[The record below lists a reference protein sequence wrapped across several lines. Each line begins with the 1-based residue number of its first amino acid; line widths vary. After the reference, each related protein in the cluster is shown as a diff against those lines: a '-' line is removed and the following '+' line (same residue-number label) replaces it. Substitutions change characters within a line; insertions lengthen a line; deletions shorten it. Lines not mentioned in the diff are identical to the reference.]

1 MKEFFSNLK
10 FVWQYA
16 KDQKVKLIKYILCNF
31 VVVIISVVVPIISA
45 NIIIYLTDSMFYQ
58 LLMMA
63 SVLCLLELLRNM
75 LNYFS
80 RYYSMIIFR
89 ESFIKI
95 QTALGK
101 NILRLENK
109 IIDSNSSGVFIQRL
123 TSDTSRLADIFNV
136 LNLYLSRILINL
148 GIFIAVF
155 IISFRAFIYLIVM
168 VIVLYLIER
177 RRVRIYNSKDKEF
190 RKQNEKVTGFVSE
203 IVRGLRD
210 IKMLHSEDS
219 FSSELHSQVEE
230 LNQSRYLMMRVN
242 NRYNCLRF
250 CLQDIFHLG
259 LIFLLVYL
267 IMTGNLA
274 VANGLVIHNY
284 QGRVTSIIDILGIL
298 LQSIKDFNLSCSRVF
313 AIMYSDQFS
322 KEKFGSRH
330 LDKVNGDFCFSHVNF
345 HYDSNNKKVLD
356 DLSFEVHANETVAF
370 VGKSGAGKSTIFN
383 LLCKMYDVDSGS
395 ITIDG
400 VDISL
405 LDRESIRGNI
415 TIISQSP
422 YIFHLSIRDNLRLV
436 QPDMTED
443 EMIDACKLACIHEFI
458 MSLPEG
464 YDTVIGEGGV
474 NLSGGQRQ
482 RLAIARAFLQKTEII
497 LFDEATSALDNETQ
511 REIQKAISNLKKDYT
526 ILIIAHRL
534 STIINS
540 DRILFIEDGK
550 IVGEGGHKEL
560 LKKCPGYRELYEA
573 ELKNNE

>member
-16 KDQKVKLIKYILCNF
+16 KDQKAKLIKYILCNF

-443 EMIDACKLACIHEFI
+443 EMIDACKLACIHDFI
-458 MSLPEG
+458 MSLPDG
-464 YDTVIGEGGV
+464 YDTVVGEGGV

-511 REIQKAISNLKKDYT
+511 REIQKAISNLQKDYT

-550 IVGEGGHKEL
+550 IIGEGRHKEL
-560 LKKCPGYRELYEA
+560 LKKCPSYRELYEA

>member
-16 KDQKVKLIKYILCNF
+16 KDQKAKLIKYILCNC

-168 VIVLYLIER
+168 VIALYLIER
-177 RRVRIYNSKDKEF
+177 RRVSIYNSKDKDF
-190 RKQNEKVTGFVSE
+190 RKENEKVTGFVSE

-345 HYDSNNKKVLD
+345 HYDCNDKKVLN

-436 QPDMTED
+436 QPDMTEE

-458 MSLPEG
+458 MSLPDR
-464 YDTVIGEGGV
+464 YDTVVGEGGV
-474 NLSGGQRQ
+474 NLSGGERQ

-560 LKKCPGYRELYEA
+560 FKKCPGYRELYEA

>member
-345 HYDSNNKKVLD
+345 HYDCNDKKVLN

-436 QPDMTED
+436 QPDMTEE
-443 EMIDACKLACIHEFI
+443 EMIDACKLACIHDFI
-458 MSLPEG
+458 MSLPDR

-534 STIINS
+534 STIVNS

>member
-16 KDQKVKLIKYILCNF
+16 KDQKAKLIKYILCNF

-345 HYDSNNKKVLD
+345 HYDCNDKKVLN

-443 EMIDACKLACIHEFI
+443 EMIDACKLACIHDFI
-458 MSLPEG
+458 MSLPDG
-464 YDTVIGEGGV
+464 YDTVVGEGGV

-560 LKKCPGYRELYEA
+560 LKKCPSYRELYEA

>member
-16 KDQKVKLIKYILCNF
+16 KDQKAKLIKYILCNF

-190 RKQNEKVTGFVSE
+190 RKENEKVTGFVSE

-345 HYDSNNKKVLD
+345 HYDCNDKKVLN

-436 QPDMTED
+436 QPDMTEE

-540 DRILFIEDGK
+540 DRILFIEGGK

-560 LKKCPGYRELYEA
+560 LKKCLGYRELYEA
-573 ELKNNE
+573 ELKNSE

>member
-16 KDQKVKLIKYILCNF
+16 KDQKAKLIKYILCNF

-383 LLCKMYDVDSGS
+383 LLCKMYDVDGGS

-443 EMIDACKLACIHEFI
+443 EMIDACKLACIHDFI
-458 MSLPEG
+458 MSLPDG
-464 YDTVIGEGGV
+464 YDTVVGEGGV

-560 LKKCPGYRELYEA
+560 LKKCPSYRELYEA

>member
-16 KDQKVKLIKYILCNF
+16 KDQKAKLIKYILCNF

-443 EMIDACKLACIHEFI
+443 EMIDACKLACIHDFI
-458 MSLPEG
+458 MSLPDG
-464 YDTVIGEGGV
+464 YDTVVGEGGV

-560 LKKCPGYRELYEA
+560 FKKCPGYRELYEA

>member
-1 MKEFFSNLK
+1 MKEFFSYLK

-16 KDQKVKLIKYILCNF
+16 KDQKAKLIKYILCNF

-345 HYDSNNKKVLD
+345 HYDCNDKKVLN

-436 QPDMTED
+436 QPDMTEE
-443 EMIDACKLACIHEFI
+443 EMIDACKLACIHDFI
-458 MSLPEG
+458 MSLPDR
-464 YDTVIGEGGV
+464 YDTVVGEGGV

>member
-16 KDQKVKLIKYILCNF
+16 KDQKAKLIKYILCNF

-177 RRVRIYNSKDKEF
+177 RRVSIYNSKDKEF
-190 RKQNEKVTGFVSE
+190 RKENEKVTGFVSE

-345 HYDSNNKKVLD
+345 HYDCNDKKVLN

-436 QPDMTED
+436 QPDMTEE
-443 EMIDACKLACIHEFI
+443 EMIDACKLACIHDFI
-458 MSLPEG
+458 MSLPDR
-464 YDTVIGEGGV
+464 YDTVVGEGGV

-534 STIINS
+534 STIVNS

>member
-16 KDQKVKLIKYILCNF
+16 KDQKAKLIKYILCNF

-345 HYDSNNKKVLD
+345 HYDCNDKKVLN

-436 QPDMTED
+436 QPDMTEE
-443 EMIDACKLACIHEFI
+443 EMIDACKLACIHDFI
-458 MSLPEG
+458 MSLPDR
-464 YDTVIGEGGV
+464 YDTVVGEGGV

>member
-322 KEKFGSRH
+322 KEKFGSLH
-330 LDKVNGDFCFSHVNF
+330 LDKVNGDFCFSHVKF

-436 QPDMTED
+436 QPDMTEE
-443 EMIDACKLACIHEFI
+443 EMIDACKLACIHDFI
-458 MSLPEG
+458 MSLPDR
-464 YDTVIGEGGV
+464 YDTVVGEGGV

-550 IVGEGGHKEL
+550 IIGEGGHKEL
-560 LKKCPGYRELYEA
+560 LKKCLSYRELYEA

>member
-16 KDQKVKLIKYILCNF
+16 KDQKAKLIKYILCNF

-168 VIVLYLIER
+168 ALVLYLIER
-177 RRVRIYNSKDKEF
+177 RRVSIYNSKDKEF
-190 RKQNEKVTGFVSE
+190 RKENEKVTGFVSE

-250 CLQDIFHLG
+250 CLQDVFDLG

-345 HYDSNNKKVLD
+345 HYDCNDKKVLN

-436 QPDMTED
+436 QPDMTEE

-540 DRILFIEDGK
+540 DRILFIEGGK

-560 LKKCPGYRELYEA
+560 LKKCLGYRELYEA
-573 ELKNNE
+573 ELKNSE

>member
-16 KDQKVKLIKYILCNF
+16 KDQKAKLIKYILCNF

-219 FSSELHSQVEE
+219 FSSELHSQAEE

-436 QPDMTED
+436 QPDMTEE
-443 EMIDACKLACIHEFI
+443 EMIDACKLACIHDFI
-458 MSLPEG
+458 MSLPDG
-464 YDTVIGEGGV
+464 YDTVVGEGGV

-560 LKKCPGYRELYEA
+560 LKKCPSYRELYEA

>member
-10 FVWQYA
+10 FVWQYV
-16 KDQKVKLIKYILCNF
+16 KDQKAKLIKYILCNF

-345 HYDSNNKKVLD
+345 HYDCNDKKVLN

-436 QPDMTED
+436 QPDMTEE
-443 EMIDACKLACIHEFI
+443 EMIDACKLACIHDFI
-458 MSLPEG
+458 MSLPDR
-464 YDTVIGEGGV
+464 YDTVVGEGGV

>member
-16 KDQKVKLIKYILCNF
+16 KDQKAKLIKYILCNF

-168 VIVLYLIER
+168 VIALYLIER
-177 RRVRIYNSKDKEF
+177 RRVSIYNSKDKDF
-190 RKQNEKVTGFVSE
+190 RKENEKVTGFVSE

-345 HYDSNNKKVLD
+345 HYDCNDKKVLN

-436 QPDMTED
+436 QPDMTEE

-458 MSLPEG
+458 MSLPDR
-464 YDTVIGEGGV
+464 YDTVVGEGGV
-474 NLSGGQRQ
+474 NLSGGERQ

-560 LKKCPGYRELYEA
+560 FKKCLRASPLPRP
-573 ELKNNE
+573 

>member
-436 QPDMTED
+436 QPDMTEE
-443 EMIDACKLACIHEFI
+443 EMIDACKLACIHDFI

>member
-443 EMIDACKLACIHEFI
+443 EMIDACKLACIHDFI
-458 MSLPEG
+458 MSLPDR
-464 YDTVIGEGGV
+464 YDTVVGEGGV

-511 REIQKAISNLKKDYT
+511 REIQKAISNLQKDYT

-540 DRILFIEDGK
+540 DRILFIEGRK

-560 LKKCPGYRELYEA
+560 LKKCLGYRELYEA
-573 ELKNNE
+573 ELKNSE

>member
-168 VIVLYLIER
+168 VIVLYMIER

-345 HYDSNNKKVLD
+345 HYDCNDKKVLN

-443 EMIDACKLACIHEFI
+443 EMIDACKLACIHDFI
-458 MSLPEG
+458 MSLPDR
-464 YDTVIGEGGV
+464 YDTVVGEGGV

-534 STIINS
+534 STIVNS

>member
-16 KDQKVKLIKYILCNF
+16 KDQKAKLIKYILCNF

-345 HYDSNNKKVLD
+345 HYDCNDKKVLN

-436 QPDMTED
+436 QPDMTEE
-443 EMIDACKLACIHEFI
+443 EMIDACKLACIHDFI
-458 MSLPEG
+458 MSLPDR
-464 YDTVIGEGGV
+464 YDTVVGEGGV

-560 LKKCPGYRELYEA
+560 FKKCPGYRELYEA

>member
-16 KDQKVKLIKYILCNF
+16 KDQKAKLIKYILCNF

-136 LNLYLSRILINL
+136 LNLYLSRIL
-148 GIFIAVF
+148 
-155 IISFRAFIYLIVM
+155 
-168 VIVLYLIER
+168 
-177 RRVRIYNSKDKEF
+177 IYNSKDKEF

-345 HYDSNNKKVLD
+345 HYDCNDKKVLN

-436 QPDMTED
+436 QPDMTEE
-443 EMIDACKLACIHEFI
+443 EMIDACKLACIHDFI
-458 MSLPEG
+458 MSLPDR
-464 YDTVIGEGGV
+464 YDTVVGEGGV

>member
-16 KDQKVKLIKYILCNF
+16 KDQKAKLIKYILCNF

-168 VIVLYLIER
+168 VIALYLIER
-177 RRVRIYNSKDKEF
+177 RRVSIYNSKDKEF

-284 QGRVTSIIDILGIL
+284 QGRVPSIMDILGIL

-443 EMIDACKLACIHEFI
+443 EMIDACKLACIHDFI
-458 MSLPEG
+458 MSLPDG
-464 YDTVIGEGGV
+464 YDTVVGEGGV

-560 LKKCPGYRELYEA
+560 FKKCPGYRELYEA
-573 ELKNNE
+573 ELKNN

>member
-16 KDQKVKLIKYILCNF
+16 KDQKAKLIKYILCNF
-31 VVVIISVVVPIISA
+31 VVVMISVVVPIISA

-63 SVLCLLELLRNM
+63 SVLCLLEMLRSM

-80 RYYSMIIFR
+80 RYYSMVIFR

-109 IIDSNSSGVFIQRL
+109 VIDSNSSGVFIQRL

-136 LNLYLSRILINL
+136 LNLYLSRILINF

-155 IISFRAFIYLIVM
+155 IINFWAFIYLIVM
-168 VIVLYLIER
+168 VLVLYLIER

-284 QGRVTSIIDILGIL
+284 QGRVTSIIDILGML
-298 LQSIKDFNLSCSRVF
+298 LQSVKDFNLSCSRVF

-345 HYDSNNKKVLD
+345 HYDSNNRKVLD

-405 LDRESIRGNI
+405 LDKESIRGNI

-422 YIFHLSIRDNLRLV
+422 YIFHLSIRENLRLV

-443 EMIDACKLACIHEFI
+443 EMINACKLACIHEFI
-458 MSLPEG
+458 MSLPDG
-464 YDTVIGEGGV
+464 YDTVVGEGGV

-511 REIQKAISNLKKDYT
+511 REIQKAISNLQKDYT

-550 IVGEGGHKEL
+550 IVGEGRHKEL
-560 LKKCPGYRELYEA
+560 LKKCPSYRELYEA

>member
-16 KDQKVKLIKYILCNF
+16 KDQKAKLIKYILCNF

-443 EMIDACKLACIHEFI
+443 EMIDACKLACIHDFI
-458 MSLPEG
+458 MSLPDG
-464 YDTVIGEGGV
+464 YDTVVGEGGV

-573 ELKNNE
+573 ELKNN

>member
-16 KDQKVKLIKYILCNF
+16 KDQKAKLIKYILCNF

-123 TSDTSRLADIFNV
+123 TTDTSRLADIFNV

-230 LNQSRYLMMRVN
+230 LNQSRYLMMQVN

-267 IMTGNLA
+267 ITMGNLA

-345 HYDSNNKKVLD
+345 HYDSNNRKVLD
-356 DLSFEVHANETVAF
+356 NLSFEVHANETVAF

-383 LLCKMYDVDSGS
+383 LLCKMYNVDSGS

-436 QPDMTED
+436 QPDMTEE
-443 EMIDACKLACIHEFI
+443 EMINACKLACIHEFI
-458 MSLPEG
+458 MSLPDG
-464 YDTVIGEGGV
+464 YDTIVGEGGV
-474 NLSGGQRQ
+474 NLSGGERQ

-550 IVGEGGHKEL
+550 IIGEGRHKEL
-560 LKKCPGYRELYEA
+560 LKKCPSYRELYEA

>member
-16 KDQKVKLIKYILCNF
+16 KDQKAKLIKYILCNF

-168 VIVLYLIER
+168 VVVLYLIER
-177 RRVRIYNSKDKEF
+177 RRVSIYNSKDKEF
-190 RKQNEKVTGFVSE
+190 RKENEKVTGFVSE

-345 HYDSNNKKVLD
+345 HYDCNDKKVLN

-436 QPDMTED
+436 QPDMTEE
-443 EMIDACKLACIHEFI
+443 EMIDACKLACIHDFI
-458 MSLPEG
+458 MSLPDG
-464 YDTVIGEGGV
+464 YDTVVGEGGV

-560 LKKCPGYRELYEA
+560 LKKCPSYRELYEA

>member
-16 KDQKVKLIKYILCNF
+16 KDQKAKLIKYILCNF

-168 VIVLYLIER
+168 VIALYLIER
-177 RRVRIYNSKDKEF
+177 RRVSIYNSKDKDF
-190 RKQNEKVTGFVSE
+190 RKENEKVTGFVSE

-345 HYDSNNKKVLD
+345 HYDCNDKKVLN

-436 QPDMTED
+436 QPDMTEE

-458 MSLPEG
+458 MSLPDR
-464 YDTVIGEGGV
+464 YDTVVGEGGV
-474 NLSGGQRQ
+474 NLSGGERQ
-482 RLAIARAFLQKTEII
+482 RLAIARAFLQMTEII

-560 LKKCPGYRELYEA
+560 FKKCPGYRELYEA

>member
-177 RRVRIYNSKDKEF
+177 RRVSIYNSKDMEF
-190 RKQNEKVTGFVSE
+190 RKENEKVTGFVSE

-443 EMIDACKLACIHEFI
+443 EMIDACKLACIHDFI
-458 MSLPEG
+458 MSLPDG
-464 YDTVIGEGGV
+464 YDTVVGEGGV

-560 LKKCPGYRELYEA
+560 FKKCPGYRELYEA

>member
-345 HYDSNNKKVLD
+345 HYDCNDKKVLN

-436 QPDMTED
+436 QPDMTEE

-458 MSLPEG
+458 MSLPDR
-464 YDTVIGEGGV
+464 YDTVVGEGGV
-474 NLSGGQRQ
+474 NLSGGERQ

-534 STIINS
+534 STIVNS

>member
-16 KDQKVKLIKYILCNF
+16 KDQKAKLIKYILCNF
-31 VVVIISVVVPIISA
+31 VVVIISVVVPILSA
-45 NIIIYLTDSMFYQ
+45 QIIISLTDSLFQQ
-58 LLMMA
+58 LLFLA
-63 SVLCLLELLRNM
+63 VVLCLIEWCRNFVVRFSQYYAQVIYRETFIEL
-75 LNYFS
+75 
-80 RYYSMIIFR
+80 
-89 ESFIKI
+89 
-95 QTALGK
+95 QTALGVEIMK
-101 NILRLENK
+101 LETSV
-109 IIDSNSSGVFIQRL
+109 IDNNGSGIFIQRL
-123 TSDTSRLADIFNV
+123 TNDTSRLASVFNV
-136 LNLYLSRILINL
+136 LNRYLSNILTDL
-148 GIFIAVF
+148 GIFVAMF
-155 IISFRAFIYLIVM
+155 IINIWAFFYMVV
-168 VIVLYLIER
+168 VIVVLFFIEQKR
-177 RRVRIYNSKDKEF
+177 TRIYNESDKKF
-190 RKQNEKVTGFVSE
+190 RKKNEKVSGFVGE
-203 IVRGLRD
+203 IVRGIRD
-210 IKMLHSEDS
+210 VKLLHAESS
-219 FSSELHSQVEE
+219 FTNELHKQVEE
-230 LNQSRYLMMRVN
+230 VNLYRYEMDAVN
-242 NRYNCLRF
+242 RKYSLLRSTF
-250 CLQDIFHLG
+250 RDFFDTG

-267 IMTGNLA
+267 IVRGDLV
-274 VANGLVIHNY
+274 VANALVIYNY
-284 QGRVTSIIDILGIL
+284 AGRVPNIVYSIGIL
-298 LQSIKDFNLSCSRVF
+298 LDSIKDFNLSSNRVF
-313 AIMYSDQFS
+313 DVMYSSDFR
-322 KEKFGSRH
+322 KEKFGTKH
-330 LDKVNGDFCFSHVNF
+330 LDHVNGDFSFSHVDF
-345 HYDSNNKKVLD
+345 HYDTDEKKVLD

-422 YIFHLSIRDNLRLV
+422 YIFHLSIRENLRLV

-443 EMIDACKLACIHEFI
+443 EMINACKLACIHEFI
-458 MSLPEG
+458 MSLPDG
-464 YDTVIGEGGV
+464 YDTVVGEGGV

-511 REIQKAISNLKKDYT
+511 REIQKAISNLQKDYT

-550 IVGEGGHKEL
+550 IVGEGRHKEL
-560 LKKCPGYRELYEA
+560 LKKCPSYRELYEA

>member
-168 VIVLYLIER
+168 VIALYLIER
-177 RRVRIYNSKDKEF
+177 RRVSIYNSKDKDF
-190 RKQNEKVTGFVSE
+190 RKENEKVTGFVSE

-345 HYDSNNKKVLD
+345 HYDCNDKKVLN

-436 QPDMTED
+436 QPDMTEE
-443 EMIDACKLACIHEFI
+443 EMIDACKLACIHDFI
-458 MSLPEG
+458 MSLPDR
-464 YDTVIGEGGV
+464 YDTVVGEGGV

>member
-16 KDQKVKLIKYILCNF
+16 KDQKAKLIKYILCNF

-45 NIIIYLTDSMFYQ
+45 NIIIYLTDSIFYQ

-63 SVLCLLELLRNM
+63 SVLCLLEMLRSM

-80 RYYSMIIFR
+80 RYYSMVIFR

-109 IIDSNSSGVFIQRL
+109 VIDSNSSGVFIQRL

-155 IISFRAFIYLIVM
+155 IINFRAFIYLIVM
-168 VIVLYLIER
+168 VLVLYLIER

-230 LNQSRYLMMRVN
+230 LNQSRYLMMQVN

-267 IMTGNLA
+267 ITMGNLA

-284 QGRVTSIIDILGIL
+284 QGRVTSIIDILGML
-298 LQSIKDFNLSCSRVF
+298 LQSVKDFNLSCSRVF

-345 HYDSNNKKVLD
+345 HYDSNNRKVLD

-405 LDRESIRGNI
+405 LDKESIRGNI

-422 YIFHLSIRDNLRLV
+422 YIFHLSIRENLRLV

-443 EMIDACKLACIHEFI
+443 EMINACKLACIHEFI
-458 MSLPEG
+458 MSLPDG
-464 YDTVIGEGGV
+464 YDTVVGEGGV

-511 REIQKAISNLKKDYT
+511 REIQKAISNLQKDYT

-550 IVGEGGHKEL
+550 IIGEGRHKEL
-560 LKKCPGYRELYEA
+560 LKKCPSYRELYEA

>member
-16 KDQKVKLIKYILCNF
+16 KDQKAKLIKYILCNF

-443 EMIDACKLACIHEFI
+443 EMIDACKLACIHDFI
-458 MSLPEG
+458 MSLPDG
-464 YDTVIGEGGV
+464 YDTVVGEGGV

-560 LKKCPGYRELYEA
+560 LKKCPSYRELYEA